1 MLFRSGF
8 CRIQGNVC
16 TVDPSRARFS
26 ERTGIENIDQKRFGI
41 RAKLLCGT
49 DCPTC
54 LIRKSQIPLADI
66 QQIDAEARHVILF
79 AQLPEHFPV
88 YFSSIYMNHLH
99 HVTDLTD
106 PNAAVKKVLEAVTE
120 KIEKMMRF
128 F

>member
-1 MLFRSGF
+1 M
-8 CRIQGNVC
+8 
-16 TVDPSRARFS
+16 DPSHTRFP

-41 RAKLLCGT
+41 RVKLLCGT

-54 LIRKSQIPLADI
+54 FIGKAQIPLADI
-66 QQIDAEARHVILF
+66 QQIDTEARHVILF

-88 YFSSIYMNHLH
+88 YFSSIYTNHLYH
-99 HVTDLTD
+99 ITDLTD
-106 PNAAVKKVLEAVTE
+106 PDTAVKKVLEAVTE